1 MARER
6 RGPVGEA
13 RYGAASVTP
22 AGADWLASASA
33 FPRSVHALWAARPT
47 APSVLPCGTA
57 FDVVSAP
64 ALFGRRMVDRLWC
77 EGPGSGPVAVQRGRV
92 LLFTRPGVAQRL
104 PSLLSWEEWGAGV
117 VPPLLCHGAGDAV
130 TIPPLR
136 APEPAGFGDL
146 PEAADPFAGAF
157 LARRPGAGEP
167 RVPGPGPL
175 DLPAGAPYPDAA
187 LPHPGHAG
195 PPRPG
200 AEGGPYREGA
210 YAETAHAAGACSSA
224 GAADPDAGAL
234 ASVASA
240 AAGGADAGRRAA
252 GAGAGSRWLVAPDV
266 RHPWLPGPDVLLWA
280 CVRAARGQARG
291 ARADTPVT
299 RASPSGRG

>member
-1 MARER
+1 
-6 RGPVGEA
+6 
-13 RYGAASVTP
+13 
-22 AGADWLASASA
+22 
-33 FPRSVHALWAARPT
+33 
-47 APSVLPCGTA
+47 
-57 FDVVSAP
+57 
-64 ALFGRRMVDRLWC
+64 MVDRLWC

-104 PSLLSWEEWGAGV
+104 PSLLTWEEWGAGV

-136 APEPAGFGDL
+136 APAPAGFGGA
-146 PEAADPFAGAF
+146 PEAADPFTGPF
-157 LARRPGAGEP
+157 LARHPVAGEP

-175 DLPAGAPYPDAA
+175 DPPAGAPYPVAP
-187 LPHPGHAG
+187 LPHPGHA
-195 PPRPG
+195 RPG
-200 AEGGPYREGA
+200 ADAGPYREGT
-210 YAETAHAAGACSSA
+210 YEETAYAAGAYGAREVGSA
-224 GAADPDAGAL
+224 RAADPDADAL
-234 ASVASA
+234 ACVASA

>member
-1 MARER
+1 M
-6 RGPVGEA
+6 
-13 RYGAASVTP
+13 TP

-47 APSVLPCGTA
+47 APSVLPCGIA

-64 ALFGRRMVDRLWC
+64 ALFGRRMVDRLWG

-146 PEAADPFAGAF
+146 PEAADPFAGPFAGPF
-157 LARRPGAGEP
+157 LAR
-167 RVPGPGPL
+167 
-175 DLPAGAPYPDAA
+175 
-187 LPHPGHAG
+187 
-195 PPRPG
+195 RPG

-210 YAETAHAAGACSSA
+210 YEEAAYAAGGYGAREVGSYA

-252 GAGAGSRWLVAPDV
+252 GAGGGSRWLVAPDV